1 MIERQTVLILG
12 AGASIPL
19 GFPSGR
25 QLVTK
30 VVEGLRKPNAQ
41 LFQLLVACGFDPIH
55 ITLFRDALATSGR
68 SSVDVFL
75 EYRSEFLPLGKTA
88 IAALL
93 TPFEDEAKLYS
104 SERNWYEY
112 LFNHLGPSRDDVA
125 RSKLSVVTFNYDRS
139 FEHYLF
145 NALRSSFNLSTDQ
158 ALKHVD
164 HGTGG
169 SVYENSIPIVHP
181 YGKLGDLP
189 YVVTGPQARSYQT
202 PEAANLPGVAL
213 AVRDAIKI
221 MHEGGGGDNL
231 ALGRA
236 AQLVREADVICFLG
250 FGYLTANLERLRLDR
265 RKLDAIVWGSAY
277 DVGIG
282 DRAPIVNFFARHEG
296 KRQIELGTASQ
307 DVLEFLRQHPVFV

>member
-1 MIERQTVLILG
+1 MIKHRTVLILG

-30 VVEGLRKPNAQ
+30 VVEGLRKPTAQ
-41 LFQLLVACGFDPIH
+41 LFQLLVACGFDPTH
-55 ITLFRDALATSGR
+55 ITLFRDALATSAR

-75 EYRSEFLPLGKTA
+75 EYRSTFVKVGKTA
-88 IAALL
+88 IAALI

-112 LFNHLGPSRDDVA
+112 FFNHLGPSRDDVA
-125 RSKLSVVTFNYDRS
+125 QSEVSIVTFNYDRS
-139 FEHYLF
+139 LEHYLF
-145 NALRSSFNLSTDQ
+145 NALRNSFDLSTDQ
-158 ALKHVD
+158 ALKHFD
-164 HGTGG
+164 HGT
-169 SVYENSIPIVHP
+169 SASMYEHAIPIVHV

-189 YVVTGPQARSYQT
+189 YVVAGPHARTYQS
-202 PEAANLPGVAL
+202 PDAANLPAVAL
-213 AVRDAIKI
+213 AVRDSIMI
-221 MHEGGGGDNL
+221 MHEGGPGNL

-236 AQLVREADVICFLG
+236 AQLVGEADVICFLG
-250 FGYLTANLERLRLDR
+250 FGYSTANLERLHLDR
-265 RKLDAIVWGSAY
+265 RKPDARVWGSAY
-277 DVGIG
+277 DVGVG

-296 KRQIELGTASQ
+296 RQQIQLGTPTQ